1 MKRTFYINESFQIFI
16 GNNIFNLLVRY
27 YVSICSFPAEMQI
40 FVFKNRKS
48 SITYAKIIYLLS
60 QIHVQRHIL
69 SATNVR
75 KTFDT
80 IAIYKWCRN
89 KHIKRKDNILSLN
102 YKLSFLLRS
111 FNKCGE
117 NKLLASL
124 WMLMGENKEIERKER
139 CRKITTAKSKKSR
152 AGHIWPMPFLLLW
165 L

>member
-1 MKRTFYINESFQIFI
+1 MGKLLRALCTKYMHVYYFKKLTYNNIYPIDNSHLNVHHSTSIMDDDAWLWKEHSIYMKVYKIFI
-16 GNNIFNLLVRY
+16 GHNIFNLS

-89 KHIKRKDNILSLN
+89 KHIKGRIIS
-102 YKLSFLLRS
+102 Y
-111 FNKCGE
+111 
-117 NKLLASL
+117 
-124 WMLMGENKEIERKER
+124 
-139 CRKITTAKSKKSR
+139 
-152 AGHIWPMPFLLLW
+152 P
-165 L
+165 